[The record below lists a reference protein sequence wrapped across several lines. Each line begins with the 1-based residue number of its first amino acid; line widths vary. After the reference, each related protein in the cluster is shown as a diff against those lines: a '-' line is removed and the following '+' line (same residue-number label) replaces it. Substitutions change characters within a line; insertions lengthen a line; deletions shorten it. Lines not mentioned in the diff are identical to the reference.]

1 MADPS
6 RYEGISTAESAHRT
20 CSAPASRSVYTAT
33 DRMPSAESVRMI
45 RTAISPRL
53 AIRTAENIG
62 SHPEDAV
69 ADRLQRCVVGGG
81 QGQAEDAA
89 GVRRA
94 EGPALPDPGGRRIP
108 GARVVQAP
116 AGLAP

>member
-69 ADRLQRCVVGGG
+69 ADRLQRCVGGGG
-81 QGQAEDAA
+81 QRQTTCYSCGGYGHMSRDCTQGQKSSRDRKAH
-89 GVRRA
+89 V
-94 EGPALPDPGGRRIP
+94 
-108 GARVVQAP
+108 
-116 AGLAP
+116 